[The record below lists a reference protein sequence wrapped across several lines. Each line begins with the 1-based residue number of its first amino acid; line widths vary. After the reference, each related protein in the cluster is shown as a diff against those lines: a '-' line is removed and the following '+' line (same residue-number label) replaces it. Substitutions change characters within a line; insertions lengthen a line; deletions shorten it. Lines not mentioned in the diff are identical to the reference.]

1 MTIKEIKQQFEL
13 EAIDRIPSLIDT
25 FDQDPRKGVQQLCKR
40 YSKKYK
46 DYLEEK
52 QRVDLLIEFDRV
64 FQKDDEYLVAGID
77 EVGRGPLAGPVVAAS
92 VVLPYDIV
100 LEGIDDSKQLTEIER
115 NRLLDEIMEKALSVG
130 IGIVDAEMIDQINI
144 LQATFRAM
152 KKAVFSMKQF
162 PDIILVDGNQ
172 TIPGINEDVTQHSV
186 IGGDSK
192 SISIAAA
199 SIIAK
204 VTRDKIMV
212 EYNDLYPE
220 FHWDS
225 NKGYGSPNHQWALR
239 EFGPTEFHR
248 MSFLK
253 NILRD

>member
-1 MTIKEIKQQFEL
+1 MTIKEIKQQFEEAAV
-13 EAIDRIPSLIDT
+13 EAIPELIGQ
-25 FDQDPRKGVQQLCKR
+25 FNEDPRKGVQKICEQYQRR
-40 YSKKYK
+40 YDAYLKEK
-46 DYLEEK
+46 D
-52 QRVDLLIEFDRV
+52 RVNLLIEFDKV
-64 FQKDDEYLVAGID
+64 FQDNENYMIAGID
-77 EVGRGPLAGPVVAAS
+77 EAGRGPLAGPVVAAS

-100 LEGIDDSKQLTEIER
+100 LDGINDSKQLSEKER
-115 NRLLDEIMEKALSVG
+115 NRLYDEIMEKAISVG
-130 IGIVDAEMIDQINI
+130 VGIVDANVIDRINI

-162 PDIILVDGNQ
+162 PDILLVDGNQ
-172 TIPGINEDVTQHSV
+172 VIPGINEDVAQHSV
-186 IGGDSK
+186 IGGDFK

-199 SIIAK
+199 SVIAK
-204 VTRDKIMV
+204 VTRDRIMV
-212 EYNDLYPE
+212 EYDSFYPE

-239 EFGPTEFHR
+239 EFGPTEIHR